1 MKTAAIVVLVLAVAI
16 ATVVAFLPASLVDGR
31 IASATQ
37 GKVRLADAAG
47 TVWEG
52 RGVLTDAAGTWRMP
66 LGWTISK
73 ADVLRGIRAVVLHPV
88 DGAASPAGTV
98 EVVDD
103 GMRLRDL
110 RVEMPAQAFLGA
122 LPMRPLPTLGGTVAL
137 TARDLA
143 WNNTAKTGAMEAHW
157 SGARVA
163 AGENVADLGTVTFA
177 AAPQGSRIA
186 GKLTNSGGDVTRGR
200 HGGHR
205 GRATSRWTRRCLQ
218 TPARPPPSP
227 ARSPRS
233 GTPDA
238 NGSVRIGWR
247 GRLR

>member
-16 ATVVAFLPASLVDGR
+16 ATVVAFLPASLLDGR

-73 ADVLRGIRAVVLHPV
+73 AGVLRGVRAVVLQPV

-98 EVVDD
+98 EVVDK
-103 GMRLRDL
+103 GIRLRDL

-143 WNNTAKTGAMEAHW
+143 WNATAKSGAMEARW

-163 AGENVADLGTVTFA
+163 SGENVADLGTVDFV
-177 AAPQGSRIA
+177 AAPQGSQMA
-186 GKLTNSGGDVTRGR
+186 GKLTNSGGDVRVDGMVNVA
-200 HGGHR
+200 GGNVTVD
-205 GRATSRWTRRCLQ
+205 GTVTPNPGAPASIARALASV
-218 TPARPPPSP
+218 
-227 ARSPRS
+227 

-238 NGSVRIGWR
+238 NGNVRIGWR
-247 GRLR
+247 GSLR